1 MLGVSRPRFTLGGA
15 LDGVGQN
22 QGVERVRADLV
33 LVGGGGAAVC
43 VLHRLALRRLTES
56 ARGVRPRSRLR
67 VAVVDPLDRL
77 ATAPDDRTWAFWE
90 RGRRDGPL
98 QQVVDATYG
107 SLLVAGPGRTV
118 DVDLAPSHRYHVL
131 RSSSFYR
138 HVRDL
143 VADPAAGVD
152 VVHVPGQGTRVDED
166 AGAVTVRGNGF
177 AVEAPWALS
186 SVVRPDAVAGGTTLW
201 QHFLGVE
208 VRTPRPAF
216 DAGRAVLMDL
226 RARQP
231 RQGTGFGYLLP
242 LGRRRALVEYTVF
255 APGARPSAT
264 DLQAGLDAYLAA
276 TVPGEHEVLRHEEG
290 SIPMTSARFRV
301 REGRSRVV
309 RIGTAGGAT
318 RASTGYTF
326 AAMQRQAE
334 AVARAVSH
342 GRAPVPPPAYPS
354 RHRLLDDVLLRG
366 LSSHAIDGTA
376 FFPLLFERNPPDL
389 VLDFL
394 DGLTTRRQELR
405 LMASVPPLPMVR
417 AVLSPAGG

>member
-1 MLGVSRPRFTLGGA
+1 VDA
-15 LDGVGQN
+15 VGHDR
-22 QGVERVRADLV
+22 GMERVRADLV

-43 VLHRLALRRLTES
+43 VLHRLALRRLDEA
-56 ARGVRPRSRLR
+56 ARGTRPRARVR

-77 ATAPDDRTWAFWE
+77 VTTPDDRTWAFWE
-90 RGRRDGPL
+90 RGRRPTPL
-98 QQVVDATYG
+98 QQVVDRTYS
-107 SLLVAGPGRTV
+107 SLLVAGPGRSV
-118 DVDLAPSHRYHVL
+118 DVDLAPAHRYHVL
-131 RSSSFYR
+131 RSSTFYR

-143 VADPAAGVD
+143 VADPRAGID
-152 VVHVPGQGTRVDED
+152 LVHLDGVSSGVTED
-166 AGAVTVRGNGF
+166 AGAVTVRTTTSRGDGV

-186 SVVRPDAVAGGTTLW
+186 SVVRPDALAGGTTLW
-201 QHFLGVE
+201 QHFRGVE
-208 VRTPRPAF
+208 VRTAQPAF
-216 DAGRAVLMDL
+216 DPDRAVLMDL

-231 RQGTGFGYLLP
+231 RQGTGFGYVLP

-276 TVPGEHEVLRHEEG
+276 SGLADAEVLRHEEG
-290 SIPMTSARFRV
+290 SIPMSSARFRV

-326 AAMQRQAE
+326 AAMQRQADV
-334 AVARAVSH
+334 VARAL
-342 GRAPVPPPAYPS
+342 GRGLPPVPPPAYPS

-366 LSSHAIDGTA
+366 LSSGAIDGTE
-376 FFPLLFERNPPDL
+376 FFPLLFERNPPGL

-417 AVLSPAGG
+417 AVLSPSGG

>member
-1 MLGVSRPRFTLGGA
+1 M
-15 LDGVGQN
+15 VGQN
-22 QGVERVRADLV
+22 RGVERVRADLV

-43 VLHRLALRRLTES
+43 VLHRLALRRLSEA
-56 ARGVRPRSRLR
+56 ARGVRPRSRSR

-77 ATAPDDRTWAFWE
+77 NTTPDDRTWAFWE
-90 RGRRDGPL
+90 RRQRPTPL
-98 QQVVDATYG
+98 EHVVDRTYT
-107 SLLVAGPGRTV
+107 SLLVAGPRRSV
-118 DVDLAPSHRYHVL
+118 DVDLAPAHHYHVL

-143 VADPAAGVD
+143 VADPRSGID
-152 VVHVPGQGTRVDED
+152 LVHVSGQGTHVTED
-166 AGAVTVRGNGF
+166 AAAVVVRGEGV
-177 AVEAPWALS
+177 AVEAPWALT
-186 SVVRPDAVAGGTTLW
+186 SVVRPGAVAGGTTLW
-201 QHFLGVE
+201 QHFRGVE
-208 VRTPRPAF
+208 VRTPQPAF
-216 DAGRAVLMDL
+216 DADRAVLMDL

-242 LGRRRALVEYTVF
+242 LGRCRALVEYTVF

-276 TVPGEHEVLRHEEG
+276 TVPAGAQVLRHEEG
-290 SIPMTSARFRV
+290 SIPMTSARFRA
-301 REGRSRVV
+301 REGRSRVI

-334 AVARAVSH
+334 AVARALSH
-342 GRAPVPPPAYPS
+342 GRPPVPPPAYPS

-366 LSSHAIDGTA
+366 LSSGAIDGTA
-376 FFPLLFERNPPDL
+376 FFPLLFERNPPGL

-417 AVLSPAGG
+417 AVLSPSGG

>member
-1 MLGVSRPRFTLGGA
+1 M
-15 LDGVGQN
+15 
-22 QGVERVRADLV
+22 ERVRADLV

-43 VLHRLALRRLTES
+43 VLHRLALRRLDEA
-56 ARGVRPRSRLR
+56 ARGTRPRARVR

-77 ATAPDDRTWAFWE
+77 ATTPDDRTWAFWE
-90 RGRRDGPL
+90 RGRRPTPL
-98 QQVVDATYG
+98 QQVVDRTYS
-107 SLLVAGPGRTV
+107 SLLVAGPGRSV
-118 DVDLAPSHRYHVL
+118 DVDLAPTHRYHVL
-131 RSSSFYR
+131 RSSTFYR

-143 VADPAAGVD
+143 VADPRAGID
-152 VVHVPGQGTRVDED
+152 LVHVEGRSGGVTED
-166 AGAVTVRGNGF
+166 AGAVTVRTSTARGDGV
-177 AVEAPWALS
+177 AVEAPWALT
-186 SVVRPDAVAGGTTLW
+186 SVVRPDALAGGTTLW
-201 QHFLGVE
+201 QHFRGVE
-208 VRTPRPAF
+208 VRTAQPAF
-216 DAGRAVLMDL
+216 DPGRAVLMDL

-231 RQGTGFGYLLP
+231 RQGTGFGYVLP

-264 DLQAGLDAYLAA
+264 DLRTGLDAYLAA
-276 TVPGEHEVLRHEEG
+276 SGLVDAEVLRHEEG
-290 SIPMTSARFRV
+290 SIPMSSARFRV

-334 AVARAVSH
+334 VVARAL
-342 GRAPVPPPAYPS
+342 GRGLPPVPPPAYPS

-366 LSSHAIDGTA
+366 LSSGAIDGTE
-376 FFPLLFERNPPDL
+376 FFPLLFERNPAGL

-405 LMASVPPLPMVR
+405 LMASVPTLPMVR
-417 AVLSPAGG
+417 AVLSPSGG